1 MAITKE
7 RMEELNRAWN
17 ESDFMDDEEYREW
30 YEDLSQEEQA
40 LIDTWDQQYNK
51 GVLQISQDILA
62 SESKKQVLPY
72 AGLNEEVI

>member
-7 RMEELNRAWN
+7 RMEELDRAWN

-62 SESKKQVLPY
+62 KSESK
-72 AGLNEEVI
+72 